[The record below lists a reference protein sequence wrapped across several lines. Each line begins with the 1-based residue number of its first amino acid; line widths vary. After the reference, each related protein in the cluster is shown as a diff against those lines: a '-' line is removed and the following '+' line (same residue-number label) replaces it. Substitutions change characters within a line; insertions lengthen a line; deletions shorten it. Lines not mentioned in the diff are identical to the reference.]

1 MKLSVIENK
10 DVLIK
15 TLRELGLSYQETV
28 DLLSGTLVEARNSK
42 NLWRGKNYSSTSPLI
57 KLGATVFLVPIPI
70 VTETLGLILMS
81 AGLFQSKVQSPPLK
95 IDDIYVTCEQISRE
109 LNELLL

>member
-1 MKLSVIENK
+1 MKLSVIENT

-28 DLLSGTLVEARNSK
+28 DLLNGTLVGARNSK
-42 NLWRGKNYSSTSPLI
+42 NLWRGKNDRSTSPLI

-70 VTETLGLILMS
+70 VSEALGLILMS
-81 AGLFQSKVQSPPLK
+81 AGLFQSKVQSSPLK
-95 IDDIYVTCEQISRE
+95 IDDIYETCEKISRE
-109 LNELLL
+109 LNEFLL